1 MSFLSNIAEQ
11 AKNALMTQIPIAIE
25 TNKPKIIEALK
36 AYIAKNPQNGDIIKK
51 NLADISAG
59 IQTAGSRRRRTI
71 KRKVGGKKTRK
82 H

>member
-11 AKNALMTQIPIAIE
+11 AKTALMAQIPIAIE

-36 AYIAKNPQNGDIIKK
+36 TYIAKNPQNGDIIKK

-59 IQTAGSRRRRTI
+59 IQTAGSRRRRTF
-71 KRKVGGKKTRK
+71 KRKVGGKKKRK